1 METLLV
7 CLLAGYGVWLAVYLW
22 WERRQREHPAS
33 QPDVT
38 SLEREDD
45 VPDIVGKSSFKMRAT
60 TPIAAKPTPQAATES
75 KTASAT
81 EKAPTFAAGTD
92 NRTSARIP
100 DEELDEAF
108 EHLEIPDIPLE
119 YEEDDVEYIEA
130 ELPLAEER
138 RRYASGASFEELDA
152 AMKTARD
159 PSADDSER
167 RQAGRLFGQMQ
178 GTEFFDRL
186 VSGSSDI
193 AEKITGLM
201 DYYLSPPFP
210 TAGNAEAAAAA
221 PPIATDAPDGLAGFD
236 IRDFV

>member
-38 SLEREDD
+38 SPEREDD

-60 TPIAAKPTPQAATES
+60 TPIAAKPTPQAATEG
-75 KTASAT
+75 KTESVT
-81 EKAPTFAAGTD
+81 EKAPTFATGTD

-108 EHLEIPDIPLE
+108 EHLEIPDVPLE
-119 YEEDDVEYIEA
+119 YEDDDYPEDEE
-130 ELPLAEER
+130 EMPLAAGR
-138 RRYASGASFEELDA
+138 QGYASGASFEEIA
-152 AMKTARD
+152 QAVKTASNA
-159 PSADDSER
+159 SASDAER
-167 RQAGRLFGQMQ
+167 MKAGQVFGQLG
-178 GTEFFDRL
+178 GTELFDRL
-186 VSGSSDI
+186 VSGSADI
-193 AEKITGLM
+193 GEKISGLM
-201 DYYLSPPFP
+201 DYYLSPPP
-210 TAGNAEAAAAA
+210 AVAAQPQTIAEM
-221 PPIATDAPDGLAGFD
+221 PDGFAGFD